1 MNTEQYVDLQAARER
16 GTKSMQKL
24 LVHHAGRASDD
35 VHAQVH
41 RSKSGE
47 PYIQTGEVPR
57 SGSTSG
63 HVYVSDGAS
72 MLFWQQRT
80 YRLVWDHGG
89 R

>member
-1 MNTEQYVDLQAARER
+1 MNTQRHIELQTARDR
-16 GTKSMQKL
+16 GIKSRQRL
-24 LVHHAGRASDD
+24 LVGHTSRASID

-47 PYIQTGEVPR
+47 PYIQTGDAPR

-80 YRLVWDHGG
+80 YRLVWDNSG